1 MVPQYIAMDVL
12 ERLMS
17 ATPSDD
23 AMRQLLDDAQF
34 EINFLRTERDVWVV
48 WDTKQRARMQAIK
61 TQNSELQK
69 LVTTLAAVIV
79 RKEDKREKQHK
90 QTTLARAIAFLP
102 QLHWRTR
109 ALLASFLMRL
119 MQYVTRFAGFCY
131 S

>member
-1 MVPQYIAMDVL
+1 MAPQYIAMDVL

-69 LVTTLAAVIV
+69 LVTTLAGVIV
-79 RKEDKREKQHK
+79 RKEDKQHK
-90 QTTLARAIAFLP
+90 QTTLAFLP
-102 QLHWRTR
+102 QLHWRIR

-119 MQYVTRFAGFCY
+119 MQYVTRVAGFCY

>member
-1 MVPQYIAMDVL
+1 MDVL

-69 LVTTLAAVIV
+69 LVTTLAGVIV
-79 RKEDKREKQHK
+79 RKEDKQHK
-90 QTTLARAIAFLP
+90 QTTLAFLP
-102 QLHWRTR
+102 QLHWRIR

-119 MQYVTRFAGFCY
+119 MQYVTRVAGFCF
-131 S
+131 SGN

>member
-79 RKEDKREKQHK
+79 RKEDNQDK
-90 QTTLARAIAFLP
+90 QTTLAFLP
-102 QLHWRTR
+102 QLHWRIR
-109 ALLASFLMRL
+109 ALLAPFLMRL
-119 MQYVTRFAGFCY
+119 MQHVTRIAGFCF
-131 S
+131 SGN

>member
-69 LVTTLAAVIV
+69 LVTTLAGVIV
-79 RKEDKREKQHK
+79 RKEDKQHK
-90 QTTLARAIAFLP
+90 QTTLAFLP
-102 QLHWRTR
+102 QLHWRIR

-119 MQYVTRFAGFCY
+119 MQYVTRVAGFCF
-131 S
+131 SGN

>member
-1 MVPQYIAMDVL
+1 MDVL

-48 WDTKQRARMQAIK
+48 WETKQRARMQAIK
-61 TQNSELQK
+61 AQNAELQK

-79 RKEDKREKQHK
+79 RKEEKQENHAQQSILFLSRLHW
-90 QTTLARAIAFLP
+90 QTRAFLA
-102 QLHWRTR
+102 T
-109 ALLASFLMRL
+109 FLMRL
-119 MQYVTRFAGFCY
+119 MQWVTRFAGFCF
-131 S
+131 SGN

>member
-48 WDTKQRARMQAIK
+48 WDTKQRTRMQAIK

-79 RKEDKREKQHK
+79 RKEENQDK
-90 QTTLARAIAFLP
+90 QTTLAFLP
-102 QLHWRTR
+102 QLHWRIR

-119 MQYVTRFAGFCY
+119 MQYVTRVAGFCY

>member
-69 LVTTLAAVIV
+69 LVTTLAGVIV
-79 RKEDKREKQHK
+79 RKEDKQHK
-90 QTTLARAIAFLP
+90 QTTLAFLP
-102 QLHWRTR
+102 QLHWRIR

-119 MQYVTRFAGFCY
+119 MQYVTRVAGFCY